1 MRLLY
6 LLFIINWI
14 SFAHAT
20 PILVD
25 PQDRFSPTLAKQ
37 GMVVA
42 SESFA
47 AQASLEVLKQGGNA
61 VDAAVT
67 LGFAMAV
74 TAPRAGN
81 LGGGGFMLVY
91 DAETQKVV
99 AIDYRE
105 KAPALAHKD
114 MYLDQNGDVDA
125 VRSKFTHLAAG
136 VPGTV
141 AGLALALEKYG
152 TISLQQALQPAIQ
165 LATDGFPMPATLA
178 NAIQDATERFQR
190 SAASRAIFMKPD
202 GSFYQAGELFKQA
215 DLAKTLR
222 LLAEQGTDAFYH
234 GKIADQI
241 VAEMQANQ
249 GIISKTDLANYQP
262 QIRQPIQGNYR
273 GYDVFSMSPPSSGG
287 VHIVQMLNM
296 LEQFDIKQTGHNSAQ
311 TIHIM
316 TEAMK
321 RAYADRSQYL
331 GDTDFVSVPLQGL
344 THKDYAK
351 QLTQQFDLQKATLS
365 QNIREGQPAVYESPE
380 TTHYSIVDKHGNAVA
395 NTYTL
400 NFSFGSG
407 ITVSGAGFLLNNE
420 MDDFSAKPN
429 VPNAYGLIGGTANAI
444 EPHKRMLSSMS
455 PTIVLKDN
463 KPFLVTG
470 SPGGSR
476 IITAVLQVILNV
488 IDHDMNIQ
496 EAVNA
501 ARIHHQWLP
510 DKIFMENGLSPDTV
524 DLLKQKGHRLEA
536 SRTMGATNS
545 ILIQHTDDNKRILNG
560 AADPRRPEA
569 IVASY

>member
-1 MRLLY
+1 MRLFY
-6 LLFIINWI
+6 FFLLFSWAI
-14 SFAHAT
+14 SVTAT

-25 PQDRFSPTLAKQ
+25 PKDRFSPTAAKQ

-42 SESFA
+42 SEA
-47 AQASLEVLKQGGNA
+47 YATQASLEILKQGGNA
-61 VDAAVT
+61 IDAAVT

-81 LGGGGFMLVY
+81 LGGGGFMLIY
-91 DAETQKVV
+91 DAKTQKVL

-105 KAPALAHKD
+105 KAPALAYKD
-114 MYLDQNGDVDA
+114 MYLDEKGDIVPK
-125 VRSKFTHLAAG
+125 RSLFTHLAAG

-152 TISLQQALQPAIQ
+152 TISLQRALQPAIQ

-178 NAIQDATERFQR
+178 TAIQQAQKRFQH
-190 SAASRAIFMKPD
+190 SKASQATFMKSD
-202 GSFYQAGELFKQA
+202 GRFYQEGELFKQPA
-215 DLAKTLR
+215 LAKTLM
-222 LLAEQGTDAFYH
+222 LIAQQGISAFYTGH
-234 GKIADQI
+234 IADQI
-241 VAEMQANQ
+241 VAEMRANQ
-249 GIISKTDLANYQP
+249 GLISKADLAAYQP
-262 QIRQPIQGNYR
+262 KIRQPIRGTYR
-273 GYDVFSMSPPSSGG
+273 GFDVFSMSPPSSGG
-287 VHIVQMLNM
+287 VHIVQILNM
-296 LEQFDIKQTGHNSAQ
+296 LEPFDLKQTGHNSAQ

-321 RAYADRSQYL
+321 RAYADRSAYL

-344 THKDYAK
+344 THKKYAK
-351 QLTQQFDLQKATLS
+351 QLVTEFDLQNVTPSKHIK
-365 QNIREGQPAVYESPE
+365 QGQPAIYESPE
-380 TTHYSIVDKHGNAVA
+380 TTHYSVVDVQGNAVA

-407 ITVSGAGFLLNNE
+407 ITVQGAGFLLNNQ

-429 VPNAYGLIGGTANAI
+429 VANAYGLIGGSANAI

-463 KPFLVTG
+463 QPFLVTG

-476 IITAVLQVILNV
+476 IITSVLQVILNV
-488 IDHDMNIQ
+488 IDHEMNIQ

-501 ARIHHQWLP
+501 TRIHHQWLP
-510 DKIFMENGLSPDTV
+510 DTLFMETGLSLDTIT
-524 DLLKQKGHRLEA
+524 LLHDKGHTLES

-545 ILIQHTDDNKRILNG
+545 ILIQHNGNERTLYG
-560 AADPRRPEA
+560 AADPRRPEGIIA
-569 IVASY
+569 GF

>member
-1 MRLLY
+1 MRIFYFL
-6 LLFIINWI
+6 LLFNWI
-14 SFAHAT
+14 PWAIAT

-25 PQDRFSPTLAKQ
+25 PQDRFSPITAKQ
-37 GMVVA
+37 GMIVA
-42 SESFA
+42 SEAYA
-47 AQASLEVLKQGGNA
+47 AQASLNILKQGGNA

-81 LGGGGFMLVY
+81 LGGGGFMLIY
-91 DAETQKVV
+91 DAKTQKVL

-105 KAPALAHKD
+105 KAPALASKD
-114 MYLDQNGDVDA
+114 MYLDEKGEV
-125 VRSKFTHLAAG
+125 VSKRSKFTHLAVG

-152 TISLQQALQPAIQ
+152 TISLQKALQPAIQ

-178 NAIQDATERFQR
+178 VAIQRAKHLQQFAT
-190 SAASRAIFMKPD
+190 SRAIFMKPD

-215 DLAKTLR
+215 ELAKTLS
-222 LLAEQGTDAFYH
+222 LIAEQGTSAFYQ
-234 GKIADQI
+234 GNIAEQI

-249 GIISKTDLANYQP
+249 GLVSKADLAAYQP
-262 QIRQPIQGNYR
+262 QIRQPIQGHYH
-273 GYDVFSMSPPSSGG
+273 GYEVFSMSPPSSGG
-287 VHIVQMLNM
+287 AHIVQLLNM
-296 LEQFDIKQTGHNSAQ
+296 LETFDIKQSGHNSAQ

-321 RAYADRSQYL
+321 RAYADRASYL
-331 GDTDFVSVPLQGL
+331 GDTDFVNVPLKGL
-344 THKDYAK
+344 TDKNYAK
-351 QLTQQFDLQKATLS
+351 KLVEQFDLQKITPS
-365 QNIREGQPAVYESPE
+365 SEIHEGQPAVYESPE
-380 TTHYSIVDKHGNAVA
+380 TTHFSVVDQQGNAIA

-407 ITVSGAGFLLNNE
+407 ITVAGAGFLLNNE

-429 VPNAYGLIGGTANAI
+429 VPNAFGLIGGTANAI

-463 KPFLVTG
+463 KPFLITG

-476 IITAVLQVILNV
+476 IITTVVQVILNV
-488 IDHDMNIQ
+488 IDHEMNIQ
-496 EAVNA
+496 AAVNA
-501 ARIHHQWLP
+501 ARVHHQWLP
-510 DKIFMENGLSPDTV
+510 DKLFIENGLSPDTIN
-524 DLLKQKGHRLEA
+524 LLKEKGHTLE
-536 SRTMGATNS
+536 SSLTMGAANS
-545 ILIQHTDDNKRILNG
+545 ILIQHTDTNERILNG
-560 AADPRRPEA
+560 AADPRRPEG
-569 IVASY
+569 IVSSF

>member
-1 MRLLY
+1 MRILY
-6 LLFIINWI
+6 FLLLFNWI
-14 SFAHAT
+14 ALVYAT

-25 PQDRFSPTLAKQ
+25 PQDRFSPITAKQ

-42 SESFA
+42 SESYA
-47 AQASLEVLKQGGNA
+47 TQASLAVLKQGGNA

-81 LGGGGFMLVY
+81 LGGGGFMLIY
-91 DAETQKVV
+91 NAETQKVL

-105 KAPALAHKD
+105 KAPALAYKD
-114 MYLDQNGDVDA
+114 MYLDENGGV
-125 VRSKFTHLAAG
+125 VSKRSKFTHLAAG

-152 TISLQQALQPAIQ
+152 TISLQRALQPAIQ

-178 NAIQDATERFQR
+178 NAIKKAKHLQQFAG
-190 SAASRAIFMKPD
+190 SRAIFMKPD
-202 GSFYQAGELFKQA
+202 GSFYQAGELFKQS
-215 DLAKTLR
+215 DLAKTLT
-222 LLAEQGTDAFYH
+222 LIAEQGTSAFYT
-234 GKIADQI
+234 GIIADQI
-241 VAEMQANQ
+241 VTEMKTNQ
-249 GIISKTDLANYQP
+249 GIIRKADLAAYQAP
-262 QIRQPIQGNYR
+262 IRQPIQGNYR

-287 VHIVQMLNM
+287 VHIVQLLNM
-296 LEQFDIKQTGHNSAQ
+296 LENFDIKQTGHNSAQ
-311 TIHIM
+311 TIHIIS
-316 TEAMK
+316 EAMK
-321 RAYADRSQYL
+321 RAYADRAKYL
-331 GDTDFVSVPLQGL
+331 GDTDFVSVPLKGL
-344 THKDYAK
+344 TDKAYAK
-351 QLTQQFDLQKATLS
+351 QLTTQFDLQKATPS
-365 QNIREGQPAVYESPE
+365 KDITEGQPAIYESPE
-380 TTHYSIVDKHGNAVA
+380 TTHFSVVDKQGNAVA

-407 ITVSGAGFLLNNE
+407 ITVAGAGFLLNNE

-429 VPNAYGLIGGTANAI
+429 VPNAYGLIGGTANAV

-476 IITAVLQVILNV
+476 IITTVLQVISNV
-488 IDHDMNIQ
+488 VDHEMNIQ

-501 ARIHHQWLP
+501 ARVHHQWLP
-510 DKIFMENGLSPDTV
+510 DSLFIENGLSPDTIN
-524 DLLKQKGHRLEA
+524 LLKEKGHTIET
-536 SRTMGATNS
+536 SRTMGAANS
-545 ILIQHTDDNKRILNG
+545 ILIQHTDSNERILHG
-560 AADPRRPEA
+560 AADPRRPEG
-569 IVASY
+569 IVSSF

>member
-1 MRLLY
+1 M
-6 LLFIINWI
+6 I
-14 SFAHAT
+14 
-20 PILVD
+20 
-25 PQDRFSPTLAKQ
+25 
-37 GMVVA
+37 VA
-42 SESFA
+42 SEAYA
-47 AQASLEVLKQGGNA
+47 AQASLAVLKQGGNA

-81 LGGGGFMLVY
+81 LGGGGFMLIY
-91 DAETQKVV
+91 NAETQNVL

-114 MYLDQNGDVDA
+114 MYLDEKGDV
-125 VRSKFTHLAAG
+125 VSKRSKFTHLAVG

-141 AGLALALEKYG
+141 AGLALALKKYG
-152 TISLQQALQPAIQ
+152 TISLQHALQPAIQ
-165 LATDGFPMPATLA
+165 LATDGFPMPASLA
-178 NAIQDATERFQR
+178 DAIQRAQHLQQFA
-190 SAASRAIFMKPD
+190 SSRAVFMKSD
-202 GSFYQAGELFKQA
+202 KTFYQAGELFKQPE
-215 DLAKTLR
+215 LAKTLN
-222 LLAEQGTDAFYH
+222 LIAQQGTSAFYQGAIAEQIET
-234 GKIADQI
+234 
-241 VAEMQANQ
+241 EMKANQ
-249 GIISKTDLANYQP
+249 GIISKADLAAYQA

-287 VHIVQMLNM
+287 VHIVQLLNM
-296 LEQFDIKQTGHNSAQ
+296 LENFDLKQTGHNSAQ

-321 RAYADRSQYL
+321 RAYADRAKYL
-331 GDTDFVSVPLQGL
+331 GDTDFVSVPLKGL
-344 THKDYAK
+344 TSKKYAK
-351 QLTQQFDLQKATLS
+351 QLVEQFNLEKATPS
-365 QNIREGQPAVYESPE
+365 KQIHEGQAAIYESPE
-380 TTHYSIVDKHGNAVA
+380 TTHFSVIDKQGNAVA

-455 PTIVLKDN
+455 PTIVLKDK
-463 KPFLVTG
+463 KPFLITG

-476 IITAVLQVILNV
+476 IITSVLQVILNV
-488 IDHDMNIQ
+488 IDHEMNIQ

-501 ARIHHQWLP
+501 TRVHHQWLP
-510 DKIFMENGLSPDTV
+510 DNIFIENGLS
-524 DLLKQKGHRLEA
+524 R
-536 SRTMGATNS
+536 
-545 ILIQHTDDNKRILNG
+545 
-560 AADPRRPEA
+560 
-569 IVASY
+569 Y